1 MASLLLTAGEPG
13 KRYALPNASIMI
25 HQPSGGASGQASDIA
40 IHAREILRVR
50 ERLNRMY
57 QKHTGIRELETIGKK
72 IDFVPFF
79 FIIKKKKEKQL
90 ADTVFY
96 YFMEQKK

>member
-72 IDFVPFF
+72 INFVPL
-79 FIIKKKKEKQL
+79 KKNPQL